1 MKKRSYIL
9 VAAVLAAA
17 VMLAGC
23 GDKEQ
28 ENADNASDGNTSS
41 AAGSS
46 EPALDFKVSDYV
58 KLGEYKGLE
67 VTYPAVLEVTDE
79 DVQQYI
85 QDELEGNTEY
95 EEVKDRA
102 AEVGDIVNI
111 DYTGTIDG
119 EEFEGGADTGY
130 DLELG
135 SNDFLEEFENSL
147 VGKKTGET
155 AVFKLTFPEDYDASL
170 AGKEA
175 EFTVKVNSISESS
188 IPEYNDEYVQSIS
201 ECKTV
206 KEYEES
212 VREQLE
218 TDAKDESELE
228 GREHSLKLAMENAAL
243 DGYPQQLY
251 DFFYEDTETGYK
263 NYAEFMGM
271 DYEEFLGSYVTEEE
285 IADLA
290 LEQTNEYLVT
300 QAILEKEGKEI
311 SDGDYKKLAEEM
323 AKENDYDTLEEYES
337 DYGAIYVRTQLIRE
351 KAIDILYESA
361 KLKELP
367 YDEYYADEDM
377 DESGSSDSEALDSG
391 DEEEG
396 LQLDMGD
403 EGEEL
408 DLSELGELELN

>member
-9 VAAVLAAA
+9 AAAALAAA

-23 GDKEQ
+23 ESNNQDKNQDNEQ
-28 ENADNASDGNTSS
+28 NAAADN

-46 EPALDFKVSDYV
+46 EEALNFKVTDYV
-58 KLGEYKGLE
+58 KLGDYKGLE

-102 AEVGDIVNI
+102 AEVGDVVNI
-111 DYTGTIDG
+111 DYTGTING
-119 EEFEGGADTGY
+119 EEFEGGTDTGC

-135 SNDFLEEFENSL
+135 SGEFLEEFENSL

-155 AVFKLTFPEDYDASL
+155 AVFKLTFPEEYDENV

-175 EFTVKVNSISESS
+175 EFTVKVNSVSESS
-188 IPEYNDEYVQSIS
+188 VPEYNDEYVQSIS

-218 TDAKDESELE
+218 TDAKDESEME
-228 GREHSLKLAMENAAL
+228 ARENALRLAVENATL

-271 DYEEFLGSYVTEEE
+271 EYEEFLGSYVTEEE

-290 LEQTNEYLVT
+290 SEQTNEYLVT
-300 QAILEKEGKEI
+300 QAILEKEGREI
-311 SDGDYKKLAEEM
+311 SDSDYKKLAEEM
-323 AKENDYDTLEEYES
+323 AKENDYDTLEEYEN
-337 DYGAIYVRTQLIRE
+337 DYGAVYVRTQLIRE

-361 KLKELP
+361 KLQELS
-367 YDEYYADEDM
+367 YDEYYADEYA
-377 DESGSSDSEALDSG
+377 DELDSSDGEELELDLS
-391 DEEEG
+391 DER
-396 LQLDMGD
+396 D
-403 EGEEL
+403 EGEL
-408 DLSELGELELN
+408 DLSELGEELELN

>member
-9 VAAVLAAA
+9 AAAALAAA

-23 GDKEQ
+23 ESNNQDKNQDNEQ
-28 ENADNASDGNTSS
+28 NAAADN

-46 EPALDFKVSDYV
+46 EEALNFKVTDYV
-58 KLGEYKGLE
+58 KLGDYKGLE

-102 AEVGDIVNI
+102 AEVGDVVNI
-111 DYTGTIDG
+111 DYTGTING
-119 EEFEGGADTGY
+119 EEFEGGTDTGC

-135 SNDFLEEFENSL
+135 SGEFLEEFENSL

-155 AVFKLTFPEDYDASL
+155 AVFKLTFPEEYDENV

-175 EFTVKVNSISESS
+175 EFTVKVNSVSESS
-188 IPEYNDEYVQSIS
+188 VPEYNDEYVQSIS

-218 TDAKDESELE
+218 TDAKDESEME
-228 GREHSLKLAMENAAL
+228 ARENALRLAVENATL

-271 DYEEFLGSYVTEEE
+271 EYEEFLGSYVTEEE

-290 LEQTNEYLVT
+290 SEQTNEYLVT

-311 SDGDYKKLAEEM
+311 SDSDYKKLAEEM
-323 AKENDYDTLEEYES
+323 AKENDYDTLEEYEN
-337 DYGAIYVRTQLIRE
+337 DYGAVYVRTQLIRE

-361 KLKELP
+361 KLQELS
-367 YDEYYADEDM
+367 YDEYYADEYA
-377 DESGSSDSEALDSG
+377 DELDSSDGEELELDLS
-391 DEEEG
+391 DER
-396 LQLDMGD
+396 D
-403 EGEEL
+403 EGEL
-408 DLSELGELELN
+408 DLSELGEELDLN

>member
-9 VAAVLAAA
+9 AAAALAAA

-23 GDKEQ
+23 ESNNQDKNQDNEQ
-28 ENADNASDGNTSS
+28 NAAADN

-46 EPALDFKVSDYV
+46 EEALNFKVTDYV
-58 KLGEYKGLE
+58 KLGDYKGLE
-67 VTYPAVLEVTDE
+67 VTYPAVLEVADE

-102 AEVGDIVNI
+102 AEVGDVVNI
-111 DYTGTIDG
+111 DYTGTING
-119 EEFEGGADTGY
+119 EEFEGGTDADY

-135 SNDFLEEFENSL
+135 SGEFLEEFESSL

-155 AVFKLTFPEDYDASL
+155 AVFKLTFPEEYDENV

-175 EFTVKVNSISESS
+175 EFTVKVNSVSESS
-188 IPEYNDEYVQSIS
+188 VPEYNDEYVQSIS

-218 TDAKDESELE
+218 TDAKDESEME
-228 GREHSLKLAMENAAL
+228 ARENALRMAVENATL

-271 DYEEFLGSYVTEEE
+271 EYEEFLDRKSV
-285 IADLA
+285 
-290 LEQTNEYLVT
+290 V
-300 QAILEKEGKEI
+300 
-311 SDGDYKKLAEEM
+311 
-323 AKENDYDTLEEYES
+323 
-337 DYGAIYVRTQLIRE
+337 
-351 KAIDILYESA
+351 
-361 KLKELP
+361 
-367 YDEYYADEDM
+367 
-377 DESGSSDSEALDSG
+377 
-391 DEEEG
+391 
-396 LQLDMGD
+396 
-403 EGEEL
+403 
-408 DLSELGELELN
+408 

>member
-1 MKKRSYIL
+1 M
-9 VAAVLAAA
+9 AAA

-23 GDKEQ
+23 ESKEQ
-28 ENADNASDGNTSS
+28 GSADNAQNADAGS

-46 EPALDFKVSDYV
+46 DAALDFKVSDYV
-58 KLGEYKGLE
+58 KLGDYKGLE

-102 AEVGDIVNI
+102 AEVGDVVNI
-111 DYTGTIDG
+111 DYSGTMDG
-119 EEFEGGADTGY
+119 EEFEGGTDTGY

-135 SNDFLEEFENSL
+135 SGDFLDEFENSL

-155 AVFKLTFPEDYDASL
+155 AVFKLTFPDDYDASL

-175 EFTVKVNSISESS
+175 EFTVKVNSISESAV
-188 IPEYNDEYVQSIS
+188 PEYNDEYVQSIS
-201 ECKTV
+201 ECETV

-218 TDAKDESELE
+218 TEAEDESETE
-228 GREHSLKLAMENAAL
+228 AREHALRLVMESATL

-271 DYEEFLGSYVTEEE
+271 EYEEFLGSYVTEEE

-290 LEQTNEYLVT
+290 LDQTNEYLVT

-311 SDGDYKKLAEEM
+311 SDSDYKKLAEEM
-323 AKENDYDTLEEYES
+323 AKENDYDTLEEYEN
-337 DYGAIYVRTQLIRE
+337 DYGATYVRTQLIRE

-361 KLKELP
+361 KLKEIP
-367 YDEYYADEDM
+367 YDEYHADDDV
-377 DESGSSDSEALDSG
+377 DELGSSDGEEVELDLS
-391 DEEEG
+391 DEG
-396 LQLDMGD
+396 

>member
-9 VAAVLAAA
+9 AAAALAAA

-23 GDKEQ
+23 ESNNQDKNQDNEQ
-28 ENADNASDGNTSS
+28 NAAADN

-46 EPALDFKVSDYV
+46 EEALNFKVTDYV
-58 KLGEYKGLE
+58 KLGDYKGLE

-102 AEVGDIVNI
+102 AEVGDVVNI
-111 DYTGTIDG
+111 DYTGTING
-119 EEFEGGADTGY
+119 EEFEGGTDTGC

-135 SNDFLEEFENSL
+135 SGEFLEEFENSL

-155 AVFKLTFPEDYDASL
+155 AVFKLTFPEEYDENV

-175 EFTVKVNSISESS
+175 EFTVKVNSVSESS
-188 IPEYNDEYVQSIS
+188 VPEYNDEYVQSIS

-218 TDAKDESELE
+218 TDAKDESEME
-228 GREHSLKLAMENAAL
+228 ARENALRLAVENATL

-271 DYEEFLGSYVTEEE
+271 EYEEFLGSYVTEEE

-290 LEQTNEYLVT
+290 SEQTNEYLVT

-311 SDGDYKKLAEEM
+311 SDSDYKKLAEEM
-323 AKENDYDTLEEYES
+323 AKENDYDTLEEYEN
-337 DYGAIYVRTQLIRE
+337 DYGAVYVRTQLIRE

-361 KLKELP
+361 KLQELS
-367 YDEYYADEDM
+367 YDEYYADEYA
-377 DESGSSDSEALDSG
+377 DELDSSDGEELELDLS
-391 DEEEG
+391 DER
-396 LQLDMGD
+396 D
-403 EGEEL
+403 EGEL
-408 DLSELGELELN
+408 DLSELGEELELN

>member
-9 VAAVLAAA
+9 AAAALAAA

-23 GDKEQ
+23 ESKNQDKNQDNEQ
-28 ENADNASDGNTSS
+28 NAAADN

-46 EPALDFKVSDYV
+46 EEALNFKVTDYV
-58 KLGEYKGLE
+58 KLGDYKGLE
-67 VTYPAVLEVTDE
+67 VTYPAVLEVADE

-95 EEVKDRA
+95 KEVKDRA
-102 AEVGDIVNI
+102 AEVGDVVNI
-111 DYTGTIDG
+111 DYTGTING
-119 EEFEGGADTGY
+119 EEFEGGTDTGY

-135 SNDFLEEFENSL
+135 SGEFLEEFESSL

-155 AVFKLTFPEDYDASL
+155 AVFKLTFPEEYDENV

-175 EFTVKVNSISESS
+175 EFTVKVNSVSESS
-188 IPEYNDEYVQSIS
+188 VPEYNDEYVQSIS

-218 TDAKDESELE
+218 TDAKDESEME
-228 GREHSLKLAMENAAL
+228 ARENALRMAVENATL

-271 DYEEFLGSYVTEEE
+271 EYEEFLGSYVTEEE

-290 LEQTNEYLVT
+290 SEQTNEYLVT

-311 SDGDYKKLAEEM
+311 SDSDYKKLAEEM
-323 AKENDYDTLEEYES
+323 AKENDYDTLEEYEN
-337 DYGAIYVRTQLIRE
+337 DYGAVYVRTQLIRE

-361 KLKELP
+361 KLQELS
-367 YDEYYADEDM
+367 YDEYYADEYA
-377 DESGSSDSEALDSG
+377 DELDSSDGEELELDLS
-391 DEEEG
+391 DER
-396 LQLDMGD
+396 D
-403 EGEEL
+403 EGEL
-408 DLSELGELELN
+408 DLSELGEELELN

>member
-9 VAAVLAAA
+9 AAAALAAA

-23 GDKEQ
+23 ESKNQDKNQDNEQ
-28 ENADNASDGNTSS
+28 NAAADNV
-41 AAGSS
+41 AGSS
-46 EPALDFKVSDYV
+46 EEALNFKVTDYV
-58 KLGEYKGLE
+58 KLGDYKGLE
-67 VTYPAVLEVTDE
+67 VTYPAVLEVADE

-95 EEVKDRA
+95 KEVKDRA
-102 AEVGDIVNI
+102 AEVGDVVNI
-111 DYTGTIDG
+111 DYTGTING
-119 EEFEGGADTGY
+119 EEFEGGTDTGY

-135 SNDFLEEFENSL
+135 SGEFLEEFESSL

-155 AVFKLTFPEDYDASL
+155 AVFKLTFPEEYDENV

-175 EFTVKVNSISESS
+175 EFTVKVNSVSESS
-188 IPEYNDEYVQSIS
+188 VPEYNDEYVQSIS

-218 TDAKDESELE
+218 TDAKDESEME
-228 GREHSLKLAMENAAL
+228 ARENALRMAVENATL

-271 DYEEFLGSYVTEEE
+271 EYEEFLGSYVTEEE

-290 LEQTNEYLVT
+290 SEQTNEYLVT

-311 SDGDYKKLAEEM
+311 SDSDYKKLAEEM
-323 AKENDYDTLEEYES
+323 AKENDYDTLEEYEN
-337 DYGAIYVRTQLIRE
+337 DYGAVYVRTQLIRE

-361 KLKELP
+361 KLQELS
-367 YDEYYADEDM
+367 YDEYYADEYA
-377 DESGSSDSEALDSG
+377 DELDSS
-391 DEEEG
+391 DEEE
-396 LQLDMGD
+396 LELDLSDERD
-403 EGEEL
+403 EGEL
-408 DLSELGELELN
+408 DLSELGEELELN

>member
-9 VAAVLAAA
+9 AVAAMAAA

-23 GDKEQ
+23 ESKEQ
-28 ENADNASDGNTSS
+28 GSADNAQNADAGS

-46 EPALDFKVSDYV
+46 DAALDFKVSDYV
-58 KLGEYKGLE
+58 KLGDYKGLE

-102 AEVGDIVNI
+102 AEVGDVVNI
-111 DYTGTIDG
+111 DYSGTMDG
-119 EEFEGGADTGY
+119 EEFEGGTDTGY

-135 SNDFLEEFENSL
+135 SGDFLDEFENSL

-155 AVFKLTFPEDYDASL
+155 AVFKLTFPDDYDASL

-188 IPEYNDEYVQSIS
+188 VPEYNDEYVQSIS
-201 ECKTV
+201 ECETV

-218 TDAKDESELE
+218 TEAEDESETE
-228 GREHSLKLAMENAAL
+228 AREHALRLVMESATL

-271 DYEEFLGSYVTEEE
+271 EYEEFLGSYVTEEE

-290 LEQTNEYLVT
+290 LDQTNEYLVT

-311 SDGDYKKLAEEM
+311 SDSDYKKLAEEM
-323 AKENDYDTLEEYES
+323 AKENDYDTLEEYEN
-337 DYGAIYVRTQLIRE
+337 DYGATYVRTQLIRE

-361 KLKELP
+361 KLKEIP
-367 YDEYYADEDM
+367 YDEYHADDDV
-377 DESGSSDSEALDSG
+377 DELGSSDGEEVELDLS
-391 DEEEG
+391 DEG
-396 LQLDMGD
+396 

>member
-9 VAAVLAAA
+9 AAAALAAA

-23 GDKEQ
+23 ESNNQDKNQDNEQ
-28 ENADNASDGNTSS
+28 NAAADN

-46 EPALDFKVSDYV
+46 EEALNFKVTDYV
-58 KLGEYKGLE
+58 KLGDYKGLE

-102 AEVGDIVNI
+102 AEVGDVVNI
-111 DYTGTIDG
+111 DYTGTING
-119 EEFEGGADTGY
+119 EEFEGGTDTGY

-135 SNDFLEEFENSL
+135 SGEFLEEFENSL

-155 AVFKLTFPEDYDASL
+155 AVFKLTFPEEYDENV

-175 EFTVKVNSISESS
+175 EFTVKVNSVSESS
-188 IPEYNDEYVQSIS
+188 VPEYNDEYVQSIS

-218 TDAKDESELE
+218 TDAKDESEME
-228 GREHSLKLAMENAAL
+228 ARENALRLAVENATL

-271 DYEEFLGSYVTEEE
+271 EYEEFLGSYVTEEE

-290 LEQTNEYLVT
+290 SEQTNEYLVT
-300 QAILEKEGKEI
+300 QAILEKEGREI
-311 SDGDYKKLAEEM
+311 SDSDYKKLAEEM
-323 AKENDYDTLEEYES
+323 AKENDYDTLEEYEN
-337 DYGAIYVRTQLIRE
+337 DYGAVYVRTQLIRE

-361 KLKELP
+361 KLQELS
-367 YDEYYADEDM
+367 YDEYYADEYA
-377 DESGSSDSEALDSG
+377 DELDSSDGEELELDLS
-391 DEEEG
+391 DER
-396 LQLDMGD
+396 D
-403 EGEEL
+403 EGEL
-408 DLSELGELELN
+408 DLSELGEELELN

>member
-9 VAAVLAAA
+9 AAAALAAA

-23 GDKEQ
+23 ESNNQDKNQDNEQ
-28 ENADNASDGNTSS
+28 NTAADN

-46 EPALDFKVSDYV
+46 EEALNFKVTDYV
-58 KLGEYKGLE
+58 KLGDYKGLE

-102 AEVGDIVNI
+102 AEVGDVVNI
-111 DYTGTIDG
+111 DYTGTING
-119 EEFEGGADTGY
+119 EEFEGGTDTGY

-135 SNDFLEEFENSL
+135 SGEFLEDFENSL

-155 AVFKLTFPEDYDASL
+155 AVFKLTFPEEYDENV

-175 EFTVKVNSISESS
+175 EFTVKVNSVSESS
-188 IPEYNDEYVQSIS
+188 VPEYNDEYVQSIS

-218 TDAKDESELE
+218 TDAKDESEME
-228 GREHSLKLAMENAAL
+228 ARENALRLAVENATL

-271 DYEEFLGSYVTEEE
+271 EYEEFLGSYVTEEE

-290 LEQTNEYLVT
+290 SEQTNEYLVT
-300 QAILEKEGKEI
+300 QAILEKEGREI
-311 SDGDYKKLAEEM
+311 SDSDYKKLAEEM
-323 AKENDYDTLEEYES
+323 AKENDYDTLEEYEN
-337 DYGAIYVRTQLIRE
+337 DYGAVYVRTQLIRE

-361 KLKELP
+361 KLQELS
-367 YDEYYADEDM
+367 YDEYYADEYA
-377 DESGSSDSEALDSG
+377 DELDSSDGEELELDLS
-391 DEEEG
+391 DER
-396 LQLDMGD
+396 D
-403 EGEEL
+403 EGEL
-408 DLSELGELELN
+408 DLSELGEELELN

>member
-9 VAAVLAAA
+9 TVAAMAAA

-23 GDKEQ
+23 ESKEQ
-28 ENADNASDGNTSS
+28 GSADNAQNADAGS

-46 EPALDFKVSDYV
+46 DAALDFKVSDYV
-58 KLGEYKGLE
+58 KLGDYKGLE

-102 AEVGDIVNI
+102 AEVGDVVNI
-111 DYTGTIDG
+111 DYSGTMDG
-119 EEFEGGADTGY
+119 EEFEGGTDTGY

-135 SNDFLEEFENSL
+135 SGDFLDEFENSL

-155 AVFKLTFPEDYDASL
+155 AVFKLTFPDDYDASL

-175 EFTVKVNSISESS
+175 EFTVKVNSISESAV
-188 IPEYNDEYVQSIS
+188 PEYNDEYVQSIS
-201 ECKTV
+201 ECETV

-218 TDAKDESELE
+218 TEAEDESETE
-228 GREHSLKLAMENAAL
+228 AREHALRLVMESATL

-271 DYEEFLGSYVTEEE
+271 EYEEFLGSYVTEEE

-290 LEQTNEYLVT
+290 LDQTNEYLVT
-300 QAILEKEGKEI
+300 QAILENEGKEI
-311 SDGDYKKLAEEM
+311 SDSDYKKLAEEM
-323 AKENDYDTLEEYES
+323 AKENDYDTLEEYEN
-337 DYGAIYVRTQLIRE
+337 DYGATYVRTQLIRE

-361 KLKELP
+361 KLKEIP
-367 YDEYYADEDM
+367 YDEYHADDDV
-377 DESGSSDSEALDSG
+377 DELGSSDGEEVELDLS
-391 DEEEG
+391 DEG
-396 LQLDMGD
+396 

>member
-9 VAAVLAAA
+9 AAAALTAA

-23 GDKEQ
+23 GDKGQ
-28 ENADNASDGNTSS
+28 EGTDNASEENAGN

-46 EPALDFKVSDYV
+46 EAALDFKVSDYV
-58 KLGEYKGLE
+58 KLGDYKGLE
-67 VTYPAVLEVTDE
+67 VTYPSVLEVTDE
-79 DVQQYI
+79 DVEQYI

-102 AEVGDIVNI
+102 AEAGDIVNI

-135 SNDFLEEFENSL
+135 SNDFLEEFESSL

-175 EFTVKVNSISESS
+175 EFTVKVNSISVSS

-201 ECKTV
+201 ECETV

-228 GREHSLKLAMENAAL
+228 AREHSLKLATENATL

-285 IADLA
+285 IADLS

-300 QAILEKEGKEI
+300 QAILEEEGKEI
-311 SDGDYKKLAEEM
+311 SDSDYKKLAEEM
-323 AKENDYDTLEEYES
+323 AKENDYETLEEYEA
-337 DYGAIYVRTQLIRE
+337 DYGAIYVRTQLVRE
-351 KAIDILYESA
+351 RAIDILYDSA

-367 YDEYYADEDM
+367 YDEYYADEES
-377 DESGSSDSEALDSG
+377 DEFSSSDSME
-391 DEEEG
+391 
-396 LQLDMGD
+396 LDMGD
-403 EGEEL
+403 EGEGEEVEL
-408 DLSELGELELN
+408 DLN

>member
-9 VAAVLAAA
+9 AVAALAAV

-23 GDKEQ
+23 GSKKQDSAQ
-28 ENADNASDGNTSS
+28 DMSDDG
-41 AAGSS
+41 AAGST
-46 EPALDFKVSDYV
+46 EAALDFKVSDYV
-58 KLGEYKGLE
+58 KLGDYKGLE
-67 VTYPAVLEVTDE
+67 VTYPSVLEVTDE
-79 DVQQYI
+79 DVEQYI

-95 EEVKDRA
+95 KEVKDRA
-102 AEVGDIVNI
+102 SEVGDVVNI

-119 EEFEGGADTGY
+119 EEFEGGTDTGY

-147 VGKKTGET
+147 VGKETGET
-155 AVFKLTFPEDYDASL
+155 VVFKLTFPEEYDETV

-188 IPEYNDEYVQSIS
+188 TPEYNDEYVQSIS
-201 ECKTV
+201 ECGTV

-218 TDAKDESELE
+218 TEAKDESEME
-228 GREHSLKLAMENAAL
+228 ARENALRIAVENATL

-271 DYEEFLGSYVTEEE
+271 EYEEFLGSYVTEEE

-300 QAILEKEGKEI
+300 QAILESEGKEI
-311 SDGDYKKLAEEM
+311 SDSDYQKLAEEM
-323 AKENDYDTLEEYES
+323 AKENDYDTLEEYET
-337 DYGAIYVRTQLIRE
+337 DYGVTYVRTQLIRE

-361 KLKELP
+361 KLQEMS
-367 YDEYYADEDM
+367 YDEYYADEYG
-377 DESGSSDSEALDSG
+377 DEFSSG
-391 DEEEG
+391 DS
-396 LQLDMGD
+396 
-403 EGEEL
+403 EEL
-408 DLSELGELELN
+408 DLDDGSGEELELDLSDADGELELD

>member
-9 VAAVLAAA
+9 AAAALAAA

-23 GDKEQ
+23 ESKNQDKNQDNEQ
-28 ENADNASDGNTSS
+28 NAAADN

-46 EPALDFKVSDYV
+46 EEALNFKVTDYV
-58 KLGEYKGLE
+58 KLGDYKGLE
-67 VTYPAVLEVTDE
+67 VTYPAVLEVADE

-95 EEVKDRA
+95 KEVKDRA
-102 AEVGDIVNI
+102 AEVGDVVNI
-111 DYTGTIDG
+111 DYTGTING
-119 EEFEGGADTGY
+119 EEFEGGTDTGY

-135 SNDFLEEFENSL
+135 SGEFLEEFESSL

-155 AVFKLTFPEDYDASL
+155 AVFKLTFPEEYDENV

-175 EFTVKVNSISESS
+175 EFTVKVNSVSESS
-188 IPEYNDEYVQSIS
+188 VPEYNDEYVQSIS

-212 VREQLE
+212 VRERLE
-218 TDAKDESELE
+218 TDAKDESEME
-228 GREHSLKLAMENAAL
+228 ARENALRMAVENATL

-271 DYEEFLGSYVTEEE
+271 EYEEFLGSYVTEEE

-290 LEQTNEYLVT
+290 SEQTNEYLVT

-311 SDGDYKKLAEEM
+311 SDSDYKKLAEEM
-323 AKENDYDTLEEYES
+323 AKENDYDTLEEYEN
-337 DYGAIYVRTQLIRE
+337 DYGAVYVRTQLIRE

-361 KLKELP
+361 KLQELS
-367 YDEYYADEDM
+367 YDEYYADEYA
-377 DESGSSDSEALDSG
+377 DELDSSDGEELELDLS
-391 DEEEG
+391 DER
-396 LQLDMGD
+396 D
-403 EGEEL
+403 EGEL
-408 DLSELGELELN
+408 DLSELGEELELN

>member
-9 VAAVLAAA
+9 AAAALAAA

-23 GDKEQ
+23 ESNNQDKNQDNEQ
-28 ENADNASDGNTSS
+28 NAAADN

-46 EPALDFKVSDYV
+46 EEALNFKVTDYV
-58 KLGEYKGLE
+58 KLGDYKGLE

-102 AEVGDIVNI
+102 AEVGDVVNI
-111 DYTGTIDG
+111 DYTGTING
-119 EEFEGGADTGY
+119 EEFEGGTDTGY

-135 SNDFLEEFENSL
+135 SGEFLEEFENSL

-155 AVFKLTFPEDYDASL
+155 AVFKLTFPEEYDENV

-175 EFTVKVNSISESS
+175 EFTVKVNSVSESS
-188 IPEYNDEYVQSIS
+188 VPEYNDEYVQSIS

-218 TDAKDESELE
+218 TDAKDESEME
-228 GREHSLKLAMENAAL
+228 ARENALRLAVENATL

-271 DYEEFLGSYVTEEE
+271 EYEEFLGSYVTEEE

-290 LEQTNEYLVT
+290 SEQTNEYLVT

-311 SDGDYKKLAEEM
+311 SDSDYKKLAEEM
-323 AKENDYDTLEEYES
+323 AKENDYDTLEEYEN
-337 DYGAIYVRTQLIRE
+337 DYGAVYVRTQLIRE

-361 KLKELP
+361 KLQELS
-367 YDEYYADEDM
+367 YDEYYADELD
-377 DESGSSDSEALDSG
+377 SSDGEELELDLS
-391 DEEEG
+391 DER
-396 LQLDMGD
+396 D
-403 EGEEL
+403 EGEL
-408 DLSELGELELN
+408 DLSELGEELELN

>member
-9 VAAVLAAA
+9 AVAALAAA

-23 GDKEQ
+23 ESKNQDK
-28 ENADNASDGNTSS
+28 ADNAQNADAGN

-46 EPALDFKVSDYV
+46 ENPLDFKVSDYV
-58 KLGEYKGLE
+58 KLGDYKDLE
-67 VTYPAVLEVTDE
+67 VTYPSVLEVTDE

-95 EEVKDRA
+95 EEVKDRT
-102 AEVGDIVNI
+102 AEVGDVVNI
-111 DYTGTIDG
+111 DYTGTING
-119 EEFEGGADTGY
+119 GEFEGGTDTGY

-135 SNDFLEEFENSL
+135 SGDFLDEFENSL

-155 AVFKLTFPEDYDASL
+155 AVFKLTFPDDYDDSL

-175 EFTVKVNSISESS
+175 EFTVKVNSVSESF

-201 ECKTV
+201 ECETV

-218 TDAKDESELE
+218 TEAKDESELE
-228 GREHSLKLAMENAAL
+228 ARENALRIAVENATL

-271 DYEEFLGSYVTEEE
+271 EYEEFLGSYVTEEE
-285 IADLA
+285 IADFA
-290 LEQTNEYLVT
+290 SEQTNEYLVT

-311 SDGDYKKLAEEM
+311 SDSDYKKLAEEM
-323 AKENDYDTLEEYES
+323 AKENDYDTLEEYEN
-337 DYGAIYVRTQLIRE
+337 DYGATYVRTQLIRE

-361 KLKELP
+361 KLQELP
-367 YDEYYADEDM
+367 YDEYYADEL
-377 DESGSSDSEALDSG
+377 GSSDG
-391 DEEEG
+391 EE
-396 LQLDMGD
+396 L
-403 EGEEL
+403 EL
-408 DLSELGELELN
+408 DLSDEGDGEELELDLSDEGDGEELELD

>member
-9 VAAVLAAA
+9 TVAAMAAA

-23 GDKEQ
+23 ESKEQ
-28 ENADNASDGNTSS
+28 GSADNAQNADAGS

-46 EPALDFKVSDYV
+46 DAALDFKVSDYV
-58 KLGEYKGLE
+58 KLGDYKGLE

-102 AEVGDIVNI
+102 AEVGDVVNI
-111 DYTGTIDG
+111 DYSGTMDG
-119 EEFEGGADTGY
+119 EEFEGGTDTGY

-135 SNDFLEEFENSL
+135 SGDFLDEFENSL

-155 AVFKLTFPEDYDASL
+155 AVFKLTFPDDYDASL

-175 EFTVKVNSISESS
+175 EFTVKVNSISESAV
-188 IPEYNDEYVQSIS
+188 PEYNDEYVQSIS
-201 ECKTV
+201 ECETV

-218 TDAKDESELE
+218 TEAEDESETE
-228 GREHSLKLAMENAAL
+228 AREHALRLVMESATL

-271 DYEEFLGSYVTEEE
+271 EYEEFLGSYVTEEE

-290 LEQTNEYLVT
+290 LDQTNEYLVT

-311 SDGDYKKLAEEM
+311 SDSDYKKLAEEM
-323 AKENDYDTLEEYES
+323 AKENDYDTLEEYEN
-337 DYGAIYVRTQLIRE
+337 DYGATYVRTQLIRE

-361 KLKELP
+361 KLKEIP
-367 YDEYYADEDM
+367 YDEYHADDDV
-377 DESGSSDSEALDSG
+377 DELGSSDGEEVELDLS
-391 DEEEG
+391 DEG
-396 LQLDMGD
+396 

>member
-9 VAAVLAAA
+9 AVAAMAAA

-23 GDKEQ
+23 ESKEQ
-28 ENADNASDGNTSS
+28 GSADNAQNADAGS

-46 EPALDFKVSDYV
+46 DAALDFKVSDYV
-58 KLGEYKGLE
+58 KLGDYKGLE

-102 AEVGDIVNI
+102 AEVGDVVNI
-111 DYTGTIDG
+111 DYSGTMDG
-119 EEFEGGADTGY
+119 EEFEGGTDTGY

-135 SNDFLEEFENSL
+135 SGDFLDEFENSL

-155 AVFKLTFPEDYDASL
+155 AVFKLTFPDDYDASL

-175 EFTVKVNSISESS
+175 EFTVKVNSISESAV
-188 IPEYNDEYVQSIS
+188 PEYNDEYVQSIS
-201 ECKTV
+201 ECETV

-218 TDAKDESELE
+218 TEAEDESETE
-228 GREHSLKLAMENAAL
+228 AREHALRLVMESATL

-271 DYEEFLGSYVTEEE
+271 EYEEFLGSYVTEEE

-290 LEQTNEYLVT
+290 LDQTNEYLVT

-311 SDGDYKKLAEEM
+311 SDSDYKKLAEEM
-323 AKENDYDTLEEYES
+323 AKENDYDTLEEYEN
-337 DYGAIYVRTQLIRE
+337 DYGATYVRTQLIRE

-361 KLKELP
+361 KLKEIP
-367 YDEYYADEDM
+367 YDEYHADDDV
-377 DESGSSDSEALDSG
+377 DELGSSDGEEVELDLS
-391 DEEEG
+391 DEG
-396 LQLDMGD
+396 